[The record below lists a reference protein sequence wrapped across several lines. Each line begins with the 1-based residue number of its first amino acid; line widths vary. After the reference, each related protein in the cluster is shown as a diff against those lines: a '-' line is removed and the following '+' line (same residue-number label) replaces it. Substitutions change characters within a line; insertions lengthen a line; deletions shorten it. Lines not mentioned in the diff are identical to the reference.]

1 MSHCDGSRRLLLSR
15 RGVLTAMGLWALVL
29 SSEACG
35 GNKEQP
41 QTEAPGS
48 PEARRATSVPTAGIG
63 GLGRGGISLNKPT
76 AVATGSAPQIRV
88 NGSETMRA
96 LTQAW
101 IDSYQEVE
109 PSVRLDLTATGSVIG
124 LVALIQ
130 GNADLA
136 TSSRPMTENEKARA
150 LQRGSAIEEVVVA
163 RDGVGIIVHPTNTVT
178 SVDLD
183 QLADL
188 LHGDTSTWQGVN
200 GPDLPVRLIAV
211 NRVQKSGTHEY
222 VRDRVIRAK
231 HGPQSDWASHQ
242 NVGSLTEA
250 LEQVALNAG
259 GLSYASHAMLDDAA
273 ARILSVAA
281 RPGGETVP
289 PTSETV
295 AAGTYPLSRPLYVYY
310 RSDAP
315 QELKAFVQWITGPEG
330 QSLVADTGLVP
341 VAQ

>member
-1 MSHCDGSRRLLLSR
+1 MSHCDGWRKLRVSRRRLLTAIGLS
-15 RGVLTAMGLWALVL
+15 GLVHVVG
-29 SSEACG
+29 ACG
-35 GNKEQP
+35 SRGQP
-41 QTEAPGS
+41 QPEAPIS
-48 PEARRATSVPTAGIG
+48 TEARRATAVPTAGIG
-63 GLGRGGISLNKPT
+63 GLGRGEIGVTIPSP
-76 AVATGSAPQIRV
+76 VAAGSAVRIRV
-88 NGSETMRA
+88 NGSEAMRV

-101 IDSYQEVE
+101 IDSYRAANE
-109 PSVRLDLTATGSVIG
+109 SVAFALTATGSVIG

-136 TSSRPMTENEKARA
+136 TSSRPMTADEKARA
-150 LQRGSAIEEVVVA
+150 LQRGAAIEEAVVA
-163 RDGVGIIVHPTNTVT
+163 RDGVAIIVHPTNTAE
-178 SVDLD
+178 SVDLG

-188 LHGDTSTWQGVN
+188 LHGDMGNWRGVN

-222 VRDRVIRAK
+222 LRDHVIRAK

-242 NVGSLTEA
+242 NVGSLAEA

-259 GLSYASHAMLDDAA
+259 ALSYASHATLDSPAVKA
-273 ARILSVAA
+273 VRVAA
-281 RPGGETVP
+281 EPGSEAIL

-315 QELKAFVQWITGPEG
+315 EELKAFVQWISGPEG
-330 QSLVADTGLVP
+330 QSLVAEAGLVP
-341 VAQ
+341 AAQ